1 MAIDNIE
8 DLIVNFETCLEEIK
22 DKPNRARYRWLDV
35 EMSEIRLIVDNYRAK
50 VADWDYLN
58 M

>member
-50 VADWDYLN
+50 VAD
-58 M
+58 